1 MQKTTLSPN
10 DWIRVLERVADD
22 VEAQKGGLSF
32 IDEGLAKGVAGAR
45 GALGTLE
52 PQTTI
57 DRVFLTAAQAF
68 ASASSSPAAALIAAI
83 LTNTGKSFAG
93 RTTFGAEEGVWMLE
107 TMEKAAIEANVGGS
121 LVRALEAAVG
131 AAQEANG
138 ETLEEVLRLAVNAAL
153 AIAQSGPGPDR
164 DTGATALAVVLRS
177 AYEAVAN
184 G

>member
-10 DWIRVLERVADD
+10 DWIRILERVADD

-52 PQTTI
+52 PTTI

-164 DTGATALAVVLRS
+164 DAGATALAVVLRS